1 MLDIRFICQNLD
13 KVKSACQQKQV
24 MVDIDQLLEFDKKRR
39 KIIPTLE
46 DTRAQKNKASKKI
59 SEIKDEKEK
68 QKIILEMR
76 ELDKNSDRLNKTLKI
91 LEKKINNLILQVPNL
106 PQEDVPIGKNEREN
120 VVLREVGERPKF
132 DFKPK
137 DHLEIGEK
145 LDIIDVKRAAKI
157 SGTRFSF
164 LKKEAVLLEFALIK
178 LAYDI
183 LIKEFKFIPIIP
195 PAMLKSEME
204 RGMGYLEHSGKEEAY
219 YLPQDDLYLVAT
231 AEHSIGAMHSNEVF
245 DNEELPKR
253 YLGFSTCF
261 RRESGSYGK
270 DTRGIFRVH
279 QFDKIEMFSFCKP
292 EDSKKEHWLF
302 LEIEEK
308 LMEALKL
315 PYRVIKICSGDM
327 ALPTASQYDIE
338 TWIPSQ
344 NRYRETHST
353 SNCTDFQARRLNIRC
368 RNRLGKLNFVHT
380 VNGTAFA
387 VPRLLISII
396 ENNQQEDGSVKVPEV
411 LRKYMPSLP
420 KIILS
425 NPPKVNF

>member
-1 MLDIRFICQNLD
+1 MLDIKFIRRNPDIVREGCKKK
-13 KVKSACQQKQV
+13 KVNI
-24 MVDIDQLLEFDKKRR
+24 DIDQLLEIDKKR
-39 KIIPTLE
+39 KELSEALE
-46 DTRAQKNKASKKI
+46 NIQAQKNKISKELSKI
-59 SEIKDEKEK
+59 KSEEEK
-68 QKIILEMR
+68 QRIILETKK
-76 ELDKNSDRLNKTLKI
+76 LDINSDKLNKS
-91 LEKKINNLILQVPNL
+91 LEEINEQFNNLMYQIPNL
-106 PQEDVPIGKNEREN
+106 PFDDVPVGNGEEN
-120 VVLREVGERPKF
+120 NIILKEVGEKPRF

-145 LDIIDVKRAAKI
+145 LDIIDVKRATKI
-157 SGTRFSF
+157 SGARFNF

-178 LAYDI
+178 FAYDI
-183 LIKEFKFIPIIP
+183 LVKKFKFIPIIP
-195 PAMLKSEME
+195 PTILKSAME

-219 YLPQDDLYLVAT
+219 YLPQDDSYLVAT
-231 AEHSIGAMHSNEVF
+231 AEHSIGTMHSNEVF

-308 LMEALKL
+308 LMKALKV
-315 PYRVIKICSGDM
+315 PYRVIQICSGDM
-327 ALPTASQYDIE
+327 AFPTANQYDIE

-353 SNCTDFQARRLNIRC
+353 SNCTDFQARRLNIRY
-368 RNRLGKLNFVHT
+368 RDKFGKFIFVHT
-380 VNGTAFA
+380 INGTAFA
-387 VPRLLISII
+387 IPRILISLI
-396 ENNQQEDGSVKVPEV
+396 ENYQQEDGSIKVPEI
-411 LRKYMPSLP
+411 LRKYIPRLP
-420 KIILS
+420 KIIS
-425 NPPKVNF
+425 K